1 MYSRIRTVYSA
12 SILFVSNSL
21 IHKDFGSFASLS
33 KLVLSRL
40 SARLGKLSR
49 VLLICI
55 IVSALSNLNSQENK
69 ERKPEKLKGG
79 INTSLNEFGIS
90 LSDDGNTLYYYSKR
104 NNSNYT
110 DIYKSVRNGN
120 LWSAGLEL
128 SELNSQFDDQS
139 PFVLNKEEGILFS
152 SNRDGS
158 IEFILPN
165 GKIGVSRD
173 IYFSKKGEGKW
184 LRPTSLPTTVN
195 TSAIEEN
202 PYLYENRLYFTR
214 YPFGVVGESDIFVSE
229 YSDKT
234 WNKAYR
240 LPSPINTDYAE
251 IATTIGRDGN
261 TLYFSSNR
269 PGGFGGMDIYKSTRN
284 PDGSYTEPINLGPM
298 INSKGDEAFYVE
310 APDGKNA
317 YFCRREES
325 SNYDIYEIEATPSWD
340 DLKTGKKISIEAIHF
355 QSGSFELENDS
366 KPSLDHLVEF
376 LSTNGKSKL
385 KITGHTD
392 LHGETQDNMVLSRR
406 RAESVRS
413 YLIHKGIS
421 PDRIETE
428 GKGSTEPIFQDKN
441 PETDRKNRR
450 TEFQLLE

>member
-1 MYSRIRTVYSA
+1 MIRNDACSFSFYEPF
-12 SILFVSNSL
+12 SI
-21 IHKDFGSFASLS
+21 
-33 KLVLSRL
+33 RL
-40 SARLGKLSR
+40 AIRLGKLFR
-49 VLLICI
+49 VFLICMMA
-55 IVSALSNLNSQENK
+55 SALGNLNSQQNQ
-69 ERKPEKLKGG
+69 ERKPEKLKGE

-110 DIYKSVRNGN
+110 DIYKSVRNGE
-120 LWSAGLEL
+120 LWSTGLEL

-173 IYFSKKGEGKW
+173 IYFSKKTEGKW
-184 LRPTSLPTTVN
+184 LRATSLPTTVN

-229 YSDKT
+229 YKDKT

-240 LPSPINTDYAE
+240 LLSPINTDYAE
-251 IATTIGRDGN
+251 IAATIGRDGK

-269 PGGFGGMDIYKSTRN
+269 PGGFGGMDIYKSIRN
-284 PDGSYTEPINLGPM
+284 TDGSYTEPINLGPE

-310 APDGKNA
+310 TPDGKKA

-325 SNYDIYEIEATPSWD
+325 LQYDIYEIATSPSWD
-340 DLKTGKKISIEAIHF
+340 DLKTGKKISLESIHF
-355 QSGSFELENDS
+355 QSGSFELENES
-366 KPSLDHLVEF
+366 KPSLDRLAEF

-392 LHGETQDNMVLSRR
+392 LHGESQDNMVLSRQ
-406 RAESVRS
+406 RAESVRR
-413 YLIHKGIS
+413 YLIQKGIS
-421 PDRIETE
+421 SERIETE
-428 GKGSTEPIFQDKN
+428 GKGSTEPVFRDKN

>member
-1 MYSRIRTVYSA
+1 MVSEIHTQSSRSFKIISV
-12 SILFVSNSL
+12 LFCYFVFAGFSVSGAEDTS
-21 IHKDFGSFASLS
+21 
-33 KLVLSRL
+33 
-40 SARLGKLSR
+40 
-49 VLLICI
+49 
-55 IVSALSNLNSQENK
+55 
-69 ERKPEKLKGG
+69 LKGKVAPVKG
-79 INTSLNEFGIS
+79 EVNTSLNGFGIS
-90 LSDDGNTLYYYSKR
+90 LSDDGNTLYYYAKR

-110 DIYKSVRNGN
+110 DIYKSVRNGD
-120 LWSAGLEL
+120 LWSTGSEL

-173 IYFSKKGEGKW
+173 IYFSKKGEGRW

-229 YSDKT
+229 YDNKT

-240 LPSPINTDYAE
+240 LPSPVNTDYAE
-251 IATTIGRDGN
+251 IAATIGRDGK

-284 PDGSYTEPINLGPM
+284 PDGSYSKPINLGPE

-317 YFCRREES
+317 YFCRRDES
-325 SNYDIYEIEATPSWD
+325 SNYDIYEIASSENWD
-340 DLKTGKKISIEAIHF
+340 DLKTGKKISLEAIHF

-366 KPSLDHLVEF
+366 KPSLDRLADF
-376 LSTNGKSKL
+376 LSANDKSRL

-392 LHGETQDNMVLSRR
+392 LHGETQDNMVLSRQ
-406 RAESVRS
+406 RAEAVRK

-421 PDRIETE
+421 PARIETE